1 MAKIKTLIV
10 DDEHHCR
17 HNLAELISEYC
28 PALEVVALAGGV
40 DEALHCIE
48 EHDPEVLFLDIRM
61 PGKDGFDMLS
71 EISTKNIAV
80 VFTTAHNE
88 YAIRALKEGAI
99 DYLEKPISIEELEAC
114 VSRIEARKDSSEK
127 IDSQVLQDLLR
138 VSNLKDMDKTTIPT
152 ADGFVIVNSS
162 DIIRLEANESY
173 TRIYLSNGDKHLS
186 SKNIRV
192 FEQNL
197 NARIFFRTHKSHIVN
212 VLYHLKGFSR
222 IDGNVALM
230 SNGYRVPISR
240 RKLSD
245 FLQRASA

>member
-1 MAKIKTLIV
+1 MDTIKTLIV

-17 HNLAELISEYC
+17 HNLAELIKEYC
-28 PALEVVALAGGV
+28 PDLEVVAMAASV
-40 DEALHCIE
+40 NEALHCVE
-48 EHDPEVLFLDIRM
+48 EHSPQAIFLDIRM
-61 PGKDGFDMLS
+61 PGRDGFEMLA
-71 EISTKNIAV
+71 EVATQDVMV

-88 YAIRALKEGAI
+88 YAIRALKEGAV

-114 VSRIEARKDSSEK
+114 TARLSDHAGKQESLDPRL
-127 IDSQVLQDLLR
+127 LQNLLQAA
-138 VSNLKDMDKTTIPT
+138 NLKEMDKTTIPT
-152 ADGFVIVNSS
+152 PDGFVIVNSS
-162 DIIRLEANESY
+162 EIVRLEANESY
-173 TRIYLSNGDKHLS
+173 TRIFLSNGDKHLS

-197 NARIFFRTHKSHIVN
+197 NPRIFFRTHKSHIVN

-222 IDGNVALM
+222 VDGNVALM
-230 SNGYRVPISR
+230 SNGCRVPISR

>member
-1 MAKIKTLIV
+1 MDRLRTLIV

-17 HNLAELISEYC
+17 HNLSELIDEYC
-28 PALEVVALAGGV
+28 PGLEVVAMASSV

-48 EHDPEVLFLDIRM
+48 EQRPSVLFLDIRM
-61 PGKDGFDMLS
+61 PGKDGFDLLS
-71 EISTKNIAV
+71 EISTKDIAV

-88 YAIRALKEGAI
+88 YALRALKEGAV

-114 VSRIEARKDSSEK
+114 VDRIATRTKAGERFDPNL
-127 IDSQVLQDLLR
+127 IQDLFKA
-138 VSNLKDMDKTTIPT
+138 SNLRDMDKTTIPT
-152 ADGFVIVNSS
+152 SDGFVIVNSS
-162 DIIRLEANESY
+162 DIVRLEASDSY
-173 TRIYLSNGDKHLS
+173 TRIFISNGDKHLS

-197 NARIFFRTHKSHIVN
+197 NPRIFFRTHKSHIVN

-230 SNGYRVPISR
+230 SNGCRVPISR